1 MKVGQIYLI
10 RHGQAG
16 ARDNYDVL
24 SEVGCQQAKLLGEHL
39 ASQGLKLSAAYAGAM
54 NRQRLTAEIVC
65 GELVCADNS
74 VPDIVSDDRWNE
86 FSLAEVYKAIVGR
99 MKDDCEMFAGDFEEM
114 QEVLRRD
121 PHATGGAAGRCD
133 AAVVRAW
140 MENRY
145 PDYQGESWA
154 SFRRRIQARA
164 SALAVEEDGGNIA
177 VFTSATPI
185 AISVGAALDLSD
197 ERLLGI
203 LGVLYNAGVTVMRP
217 WRGELR
223 LFTFNSVSH
232 LPSELCTLR

>member
-1 MKVGQIYLI
+1 MTLGQIFLI

-24 SEVGCQQAKLLGEHL
+24 SEVGREQARLLGGNL
-39 ASQGLKLSAAYAGAM
+39 AAQGVQLSAAFAGGM

-65 GELVCADNS
+65 AGLMQKGDSA
-74 VPDIVSDDRWNE
+74 PDVVSDERWNE
-86 FSLAEVYKAIVGR
+86 FSLADVYKGISGR
-99 MKDDCEMFAGDFEEM
+99 MKEESEEFASDIEEM
-114 QEVLRRD
+114 QEILRRD

-140 MENRY
+140 ISNRY
-145 PDYQGESWA
+145 PDYRGESWV
-154 SFRRRIQARA
+154 SFRSRIQARA
-164 SALAVEEDGGNIA
+164 STLAVEEDCGNIA

-203 LGVLYNAGVTVMRP
+203 LGALYNASVTVMRP

-232 LPSELCTLR
+232 LPAGLCTFR

>member
-1 MKVGQIYLI
+1 MKVGQVYLI

-16 ARDNYDVL
+16 VRDNYDVL
-24 SEVGCQQAKLLGEHL
+24 SEVGCEQAKLLGDHL
-39 ASQGLKLSAAYAGAM
+39 ASQGLKLSAVFAGGM

-65 GELVCADNS
+65 GGLMSNGNS
-74 VPDIVSDDRWNE
+74 VPAIVSDDRWNE
-86 FSLAEVYKAIVGR
+86 FSLAEVYRAISGP
-99 MKDDCEMFAGDFEEM
+99 MKEASEVFARDFVEM
-114 QEVLRRD
+114 QEILRDD

-145 PDYQGESWA
+145 PDYQGESWT
-154 SFRRRIQARA
+154 SFRNRIRSRA
-164 SALAVEEDGGNIA
+164 NALSVEEDRGNIA

-203 LGVLYNAGVTVMRP
+203 LGAIYNAGVTVMRP

-223 LFTFNSVSH
+223 LFTFNSVAH
-232 LPSELCTLR
+232 LPADLCTFR

>member
-1 MKVGQIYLI
+1 VKVGQIYLI

-24 SEVGCQQAKLLGEHL
+24 SQVGREQAKRLGEHF
-39 ASQGLKLSAAYAGAM
+39 ASQGLKFSAVYAGGM

-65 GELVCADNS
+65 SGLGSDGNS
-74 VPDIVSDDRWNE
+74 VPEIVSDDLWNE
-86 FSLAEVYKAIVGR
+86 FSLAEVYRAIAGR
-99 MKDDCEMFAGDFEEM
+99 MREASDVFARDFEEM
-114 QEVLRRD
+114 QEVLRSD

-145 PDYQGESWA
+145 PDYPGESWS
-154 SFRRRIQARA
+154 SFRSRIKGRA
-164 SALAVEEDGGNIA
+164 DTLSAAEDGGNIA

-203 LGVLYNAGVTVMRP
+203 LGAVYNAGVTVMRP

-223 LFTFNSVSH
+223 LFTFNSVAH
-232 LPSELCTLR
+232 LPSELCTFR

>member
-1 MKVGQIYLI
+1 MGQIYLI

-24 SEVGCQQAKLLGEHL
+24 SEVGCEQAKLLGEHL

-65 GELVCADNS
+65 AGLMCDGNS
-74 VPDIVSDDRWNE
+74 VPETVADERWNE
-86 FSLAEVYKAIVGR
+86 FSLAEVYKAIAGR
-99 MKDDCEMFAGDFEEM
+99 MKEESEVFSRDFEEM
-114 QEVLRRD
+114 QEVLRQD

-154 SFRRRIQARA
+154 SFRRRIQSRA
-164 SALAVEEDGGNIA
+164 SALAVEEDGGNTA

-197 ERLLGI
+197 EKLRGI

-232 LPSELCTLR
+232 LPAELCTLR

>member
-1 MKVGQIYLI
+1 MTLGQIYLI

-24 SEVGCQQAKLLGEHL
+24 SDVGREQARLLGEHL
-39 ASQGLKLSAAYAGAM
+39 ASQGVKLSAAYAGGM

-65 GELVCADNS
+65 SALVRNGNSAAD
-74 VPDIVSDDRWNE
+74 VVFDERWNE
-86 FSLAEVYKAIVGR
+86 FSLADVYKGIAGR
-99 MKDDCEMFAGDFEEM
+99 MKEESEEFACDIREM

-140 MENRY
+140 FENRY

-154 SFRRRIQARA
+154 SFRSRIQARA
-164 SALAVEEDGGNIA
+164 SSLAVEEDCGNIA

-203 LGVLYNAGVTVMRP
+203 LGALYNASVTVMRP

-232 LPSELCTLR
+232 LPADFCTFR

>member
-1 MKVGQIYLI
+1 MKVVQIYLI

-16 ARDNYDVL
+16 VRDNYDVL
-24 SEVGCQQAKLLGEHL
+24 SEVGCEQAKLLGDHL
-39 ASQGLKLSAAYAGAM
+39 ASQGLKLSAVFAGGM

-65 GELVCADNS
+65 GELVGNGNS
-74 VPDIVSDDRWNE
+74 VPEIISDERWNE
-86 FSLAEVYKAIVGR
+86 FSLAEVYRAIAGR
-99 MKDDCEMFAGDFEEM
+99 MKEASEVFARDFDEM
-114 QEVLRRD
+114 QEILRND

-145 PDYQGESWA
+145 TDYQGESWA
-154 SFRRRIQARA
+154 SFRSRIRSRA
-164 SALAVEEDGGNIA
+164 NALSVEEDGGNIA

-185 AISVGAALDLSD
+185 AISVGAALELSD

-232 LPSELCTLR
+232 LPAELCTFR